1 MQQKA
6 PLKIVKASAG
16 SGKTFNL
23 TLHYITLLLHRESSY
38 REILA
43 VTFTNKATAEMK
55 HRILSVLRGLAQEDQ
70 TTGIGLY
77 RDLLLKD
84 NPSWTAALIAEKA
97 QRIYRQILHDYS
109 RFTVSTID
117 GFSQKVIRSF
127 TYELNLEATYMIEM
141 NTNKVRKDLTL
152 MLNELLDERADL
164 LDWIIQ
170 YAEQR
175 IDQNENWN
183 YRQQLMKL
191 AGLIF
196 SENFQEFDAH
206 LASAEPDI
214 FNQLNEEIESRS
226 TTFIKALQDT
236 LDNFTTAY
244 QNLSIDPSELAQKTR
259 NKLVKAGLKRL
270 QADQLSIRDIQK
282 EVFVAMAELGTD
294 ERIYISTDKSK
305 QIRYDIQQAIRPH
318 VEAFHRLAP
327 FFSQYI
333 ADRAVKEKLYYLRL
347 LKEMSDL
354 LGKWR
359 KLSGAQ
365 LISDAQVLL
374 SRLGLDENND
384 PTFIWEKIGNRYR
397 YFLFDEFQDTS
408 RLQWKNYSPL
418 LLNAL
423 STPSGQVHE
432 HLVVGD
438 VKQSIYRWRNGDWR
452 ILLHQV
458 EESIVQNF
466 HLSATS
472 KNDFIEEATLDT
484 NYRSSPQIIALNN
497 YIFTALPQQLQEL
510 LNQQIADELGEDEQ
524 QWWQQTGNHRMLIEA
539 YQHSAQ
545 KAPQQLPDQQAQ
557 GRIEIEY
564 LPPENGQYR
573 ATKVRG
579 ASLEKLCDKIGE
591 WIGSGRYR
599 PDQIGILV
607 RENKEAKLI
616 IDALMAHKAQHGLAY
631 DVVSGDAM
639 LLQSNHAIELLL
651 ETMRAMAFPS
661 EKHLIHRAKIVYLL
675 QALDEVTQF
684 DSQIWLKIKSNRL
697 DELTEILPAALIDQW
712 EQLQRLP
719 LSQLLERLIEIY
731 QLGRPGSKHLP
742 YLLAF
747 KDVTTQFVGRGERGL
762 IHFLEYWA
770 DHGDRATLPNHGKL
784 EAVEI
789 TTIHK
794 SKGLAY
800 DVVMV
805 PFAGWMI
812 DGKPSSEVWFDVDE
826 SPFHAFGKIPLNYN
840 KLLGSSSFYR
850 QYYEEKLFNYMDSL
864 NTLYVAMT
872 RARQHIYITA
882 PLFVEKSGGLERKNE
897 YITDA
902 LFHVLEAPAA
912 PFPMK
917 DYRID
922 VSEPGTGPR
931 PVSGDQRDS
940 TNRHVLALANY
951 PTSDILGKAFHKPV
965 ARDITEI
972 LSQSGAAR
980 YGLLAHEIISEVQTH
995 DEIDQ
1000 RIKQFLEEGLVN
1012 PAEIPLLRDEISAIW
1027 FHPTIKTWF
1036 AGNYKIWSESS
1047 IITADGQTLRPDKV
1061 FTREQEAIVLD
1072 FKFTKGDYIGHKTQV
1087 AEYMNALYQV
1097 GYDEIKGFLYYAK
1110 NRELVQVI

>member
-23 TLHYITLLLHRESSY
+23 TVHYITLLLHRESSY

-77 RDLLLKD
+77 RDLILKD

-127 TYELNLEATYMIEM
+127 TYELNLEASYMIEM
-141 NTNKVRKDLTL
+141 NTNKVKKDLTL
-152 MLNELLDERADL
+152 MLNESLDERADL

-175 IDQNENWN
+175 IDQDENWN

-206 LASAEPDI
+206 LAAAKPDV

-270 QADQLSIRDIQK
+270 QADQLSIRDIRK
-282 EVFVAMAELGTD
+282 EVFIAMAELGAD
-294 ERIYISTDKSK
+294 ERIYTSTDKSK

-318 VEAFHRLAP
+318 VEAFQRLAP

-423 STPSGQVHE
+423 STPSRQLHE

-458 EESIVQNF
+458 EQSIVQNF

-497 YIFTALPQQLQEL
+497 YVFTALPELLQEL

-524 QWWQQTGNHRMLIEA
+524 QWWQQSGNHRMLIEA
-539 YQHSAQ
+539 YQQSAQ
-545 KAPQQLPDQQAQ
+545 KAPQQLPDHQAQ

-591 WIGSGRYR
+591 WVSSGRYR
-599 PDQIGILV
+599 PEQIGILV

-616 IDALMAHKAQHGLAY
+616 IDALMAHKAKHGLAY

-684 DSQIWLKIKSNRL
+684 DSEIWLKVKSNRL

-731 QLGRPGSKHLP
+731 QLGRSGSKHLP

-747 KDVTTQFVGRGERGL
+747 KDLTTQFVGRGERGL

-770 DHGDRATLPNHGKL
+770 DHGDRAALPNHGKL
-784 EAVEI
+784 EAIEI

-840 KLLGSSSFYR
+840 SLLGSSSFFR

-882 PLFVEKSGGLERKNE
+882 PHFVEKSGGLERKNE

-902 LFHVLEAPAA
+902 LFHVLEGPEA

-917 DYRID
+917 DYRIE
-922 VSEPGTGPR
+922 VSEPDTGPR
-931 PVSGDQRDS
+931 PVPASQRD
-940 TNRHVLALANY
+940 TVNHQILALATY
-951 PTSDILGKAFHKPV
+951 PTSNILGKAFHKPV

-1036 AGNYKIWSESS
+1036 DGNYKIWSESS

-1061 FTREQEAIVLD
+1061 FTRQQEAIVLD

-1097 GYDEIKGFLYYAK
+1097 GYREIKGFLYYAK
-1110 NRELVQVI
+1110 SRELVQVI